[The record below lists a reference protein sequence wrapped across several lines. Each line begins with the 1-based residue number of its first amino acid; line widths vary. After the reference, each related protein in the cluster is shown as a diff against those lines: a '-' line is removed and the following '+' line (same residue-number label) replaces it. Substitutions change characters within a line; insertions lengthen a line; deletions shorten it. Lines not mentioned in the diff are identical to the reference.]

1 MKLQKEIDRL
11 FVSQQNDWAQLK
23 TSIEQL
29 NNVKTKSLKWGN
41 DVYVRI
47 QYNPARMV
55 SASAKT
61 DKANI
66 EKRPCFLCG
75 DNRPKEQKGI
85 PFLDK
90 YIVLINPFPIL
101 DRHLT
106 IPLHSHVPQRIGKKT
121 GDMLRLAAELP
132 DYAVFYNGP
141 KCGAS
146 APDHF
151 HFQAG
156 LKSPI
161 LMEGDNELRS
171 CLEIESEDINE
182 VIELFENTYHYLHS
196 QQPQEEE
203 PMFNL
208 IAFTRESK
216 FVLHIFPRKAHRP
229 RQYFLEGSK
238 GLMIS
243 PGALDMAGLIITVRE
258 EDFDKIRKEDIED
271 IFSQVSMP
279 II

>member
-1 MKLQKEIDRL
+1 MQ
-11 FVSQQNDWAQLK
+11 W
-23 TSIEQL
+23 
-29 NNVKTKSLKWGN
+29 NNEL
-41 DVYVRI
+41 YVRI
-47 QYNPARMV
+47 QFNPARMV
-55 SASAKT
+55 SAGAKV
-61 DKANI
+61 DQKNI
-66 EKRPCFLCG
+66 EKRPCFLCKE
-75 DNRPKEQKGI
+75 NRPKQQEGI

-101 DRHLT
+101 KQHLT
-106 IPLHSHVPQRIGKKT
+106 IPLHSHVAQRIGKKM
-121 GDMLRLAAELP
+121 GDMLQLAAQLP
-132 DYAVFYNGP
+132 DYVIFYNGP

-161 LMEGDNELRS
+161 LMAGENELRS
-171 CLEIESEDINE
+171 CLEIESRNIGEI
-182 VIELFENTYHYLHS
+182 IGLFEDTCHFLQS
-196 QQPQEEE
+196 RQPQEEE

-208 IAFTRESK
+208 IAFTK
-216 FVLHIFPRKAHRP
+216 HDKYVLHIFPRKAHRP

-238 GLMIS
+238 GLMVS
-243 PGALDMAGLIITVRE
+243 PGALDMAGLVITVRE
-258 EDFDKIRKEDIED
+258 EDFEKIDREEIED